1 MNPLRLLDRVRRRIL
16 VHRRVLGASFA
27 GVTVW
32 LVVQAATAPPPHT
45 VPVWTAAHDLPSGT
59 VLTRH
64 DLARTGFA
72 PGSVPAHAIGSVGS
86 VLGRTLATPLGAGD
100 PVTPAHLAG
109 SERLAGYPGRAAV
122 AVRIPDPAVAAL
134 LSPGQRVALVASDP
148 QGGQQPERIADDAA
162 VIAGRKPDQPGDARR
177 PAGRVRRTGGAGR
190 RTRLCWREPV
200 SQRRLEPLACEED
213 ARITS
218 ARAEKKEHP

>member
-1 MNPLRLLDRVRRRIL
+1 
-16 VHRRVLGASFA
+16 
-27 GVTVW
+27 
-32 LVVQAATAPPPHT
+32 
-45 VPVWTAAHDLPSGT
+45 

-64 DLARTGFA
+64 DLAHTGFA

-122 AVRIPDPAVAAL
+122 AVRIPDPSVAAL

-148 QGGQQPERIADDAA
+148 QGAQQPERIAEDAV
-162 VIAGRKPDQPGDARR
+162 VIAVPRAGSETSPGMLGGRLVVFAVPVGQADDLAA
-177 PAGRVRRTGGAGR
+177 AG
-190 RTRLCWREPV
+190 V
-200 SQRRLEPLACEED
+200 SRYLSVVWSR
-213 ARITS
+213 
-218 ARAEKKEHP
+218 